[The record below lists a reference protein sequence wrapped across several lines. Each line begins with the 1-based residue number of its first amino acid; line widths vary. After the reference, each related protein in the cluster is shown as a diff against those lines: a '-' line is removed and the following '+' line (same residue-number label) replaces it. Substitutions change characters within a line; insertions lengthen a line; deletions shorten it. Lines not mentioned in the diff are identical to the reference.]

1 MELPVSSPPNPSP
14 APVPAS
20 HDRWRERGVLLF
32 GLLIIG
38 AFFLPWVGNY
48 DLLGLPTPNPR
59 RFVPFRVALVSTEW
73 VWLWLV
79 PGSAAVLVISGLLR
93 QPVKVLGF
101 VTSGITLLV
110 SLGLLVGLQSVNAR
124 FGPGGF
130 LGIFSA
136 LGLLALLGEPP
147 ELKVEPEFVRLTSK
161 PKGLIQHWFV
171 YLEDFHTSAQEF
183 YDQVEEEV
191 KRRQLPKLEL
201 RRKLFFEG
209 GLTSARREYLR
220 LLRERVL
227 FDICAAPFGTGFFF
241 SYRVCEVPNHIG
253 ILELLALFFG
263 GLMTLSLLFQAFG
276 FFGGLVA
283 AVVLFGVLGLL
294 IWKSPRV
301 QAGSLDDFLL
311 NLHHRPDLLAVP
323 PPHLSPARHAPDV
336 SPRHRDHREAPGRR
350 GHRRPRR
357 EARQTVPVRPD
368 LRRSL
373 RATAEGAGHRPRLAD
388 PDHHRCPRRMNC

>member
-1 MELPVSSPPNPSP
+1 MEPPVSSPPDPGPEP
-14 APVPAS
+14 APS
-20 HDRWRERGVLLF
+20 SQNRWRERGVLLF

-48 DLLGLPTPNPR
+48 DLMGMPTPNPR
-59 RFVPFRVALVSTEW
+59 RVVPFRLALSSTEW

-79 PGSAAVLVISGLLR
+79 PGSAAVLVVSSLLR

-110 SLGLLVGLQSVNAR
+110 SLGLLLGLQSVSTR

-130 LGIFSA
+130 IGVFAA

-147 ELKVEPEFVRLTSK
+147 ELKAEPEFVRLTSK

-171 YLEDFHTSAQEF
+171 YLEDFHTSAKEF

-201 RRKLFFEG
+201 RRMLFFEG
-209 GLTSARREYLR
+209 GLISARREYLR
-220 LLRERVL
+220 LRRERVL
-227 FDICAAPFGTGFFF
+227 FDICAAPFGTSFFF

-253 ILELLALFFG
+253 FLELLAVFYG
-263 GLMTLSLLFQAFG
+263 GLMLLSLLFQAFG

-283 AVVLFGVLGLL
+283 AVVLLGVLVLL

-311 NLHHRPDLLAVP
+311 NLRIIGPIYWLFRRRTYHRLDT
-323 PPHLSPARHAPDV
+323 HLMY
-336 SPRHRDHREAPGRR
+336 
-350 GHRRPRR
+350 
-357 EARQTVPVRPD
+357 
-368 LRRSL
+368 L
-373 RATAEGAGHRPRLAD
+373 RAIETIVKRQAGEVTAAHGVKLGKQFETSQMFAGAYEERPKEIALDLASPIPITTD
-388 PDHHRCPRRMNC
+388 AQGA